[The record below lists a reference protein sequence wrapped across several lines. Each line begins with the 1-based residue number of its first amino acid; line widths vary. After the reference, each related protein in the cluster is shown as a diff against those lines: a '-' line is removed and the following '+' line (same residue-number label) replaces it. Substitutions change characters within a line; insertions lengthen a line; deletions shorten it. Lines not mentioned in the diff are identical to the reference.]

1 MKTIRSALIAAVI
14 SAGTLFV
21 GYAGVSANSSVET
34 ISAHRSPIKPPK
46 GRRVCTATTTLS
58 VRRNHKASSPVVG
71 SIAAGTVVSVNER
84 ENGWMKVRAGG
95 VRGWV
100 RGGVSCTR

>member
-1 MKTIRSALIAAVI
+1 MKTLRSALIAAAI
-14 SAGTLFV
+14 SASTLFV
-21 GYAGVSANSSVET
+21 GYAGVSANTNVET
-34 ISAHRSPIKPPK
+34 ISAHKSPIKPPK
-46 GRRVCTATTTLS
+46 GRRVCTASTALS

-71 SIAAGTVVSVNER
+71 TIAAGTVVRVNER
-84 ENGWMKVRAGG
+84 EGGWMKVRAGS